1 MNYNKTFKSLA
12 GQLLVAMPQMNDPR
26 FSHSVIYVCGH
37 DEQSAM
43 GIVINKTIDSFYF
56 KDLAEQLNIKMDGM
70 LPQIPIHFG
79 GPVDMA
85 RGFVIHSTDYDHSS
99 SILLSD
105 YLALTASLDVL
116 ECIAKDEGPS
126 HKIIAL
132 GYAGW
137 SALQL
142 DREIQ
147 ENSWLVVEPDPTLI
161 YETNADDLWH
171 KALKKLGVDPQF
183 LSTVA
188 GHA

>member
-1 MNYNKTFKSLA
+1 MTYNKTFKSLA

-26 FSHSVIYVCGH
+26 FAHSVIYLCGH

-56 KDLAEQLNIKMDGM
+56 KDLAEQLNIKMDNA

-79 GPVDMA
+79 GPVDMT
-85 RGFVIHSTDYDHSS
+85 RGFVMHSTDYDHAS
-99 SILLSD
+99 SILLSE

-116 ECIAKDEGPS
+116 ECIAQAQGPS
-126 HKIIAL
+126 HKMIAL

-137 SALQL
+137 DALQL

-147 ENSWLVVEPDPTLI
+147 ENAWLVVEPDPTLL
-161 YETNADDLWH
+161 YETEIDDRWR
-171 KALKKLGVDPQF
+171 KALGKLGVDPEF